1 MTNRIKNIDLTGINS
16 QYFFKNHA
24 NQLLRRI
31 VIFVNKLY

>member
-1 MTNRIKNIDLTGINS
+1 MMNRIKNIDLTGINS
-16 QYFFKNHA
+16 HYFFKNGA